1 MRRVHFPFKFA
12 APQPCWLCASSP
24 GSLRTVYGRGRRPS
38 TRSVSTKPERSA
50 VRTIFSGIQPTGIPH
65 LGNYFGALAN
75 WVRLQD
81 ASAPED
87 KLFFSVVGWHALT
100 LPQDPKALSEARATM
115 IALILA
121 SGVDPRRSIV
131 FHQDEVQNHT
141 ELAWIL
147 GCMTPLGKLKRMTT
161 WKTRLAVSRNAND
174 ESEVDDSLLNA
185 GLFTYPILQ
194 AADILAYR
202 ATHVPVGDDQQQHL
216 ELTRDICEIFN
227 RAYPKP
233 APLFRLPEI
242 ILTPSKRILSLRD
255 PTAKMSKSAVDSN
268 SRILLTDSYDTIAKR
283 IRAAVTDSISSITF
297 DPVKRPGTSN
307 LLTILSACTGE
318 TPTVLAGRYEGSN
331 HGVLKKDVVE
341 AVEETLRRPR
351 AEFAR
356 LREDRAFLLGVA
368 RDGAEKARE
377 YSDRTMVEVRKR
389 VGLN

>member
-1 MRRVHFPFKFA
+1 MRRVHFPFKFT
-12 APQPCWLCASSP
+12 APQPCSLCASSP
-24 GSLRTVYGRGRRPS
+24 GSLRTVYYRGRAPLK
-38 TRSVSTKPERSA
+38 RSVSTKPERSA
-50 VRTIFSGIQPTGIPH
+50 ARTIFSGIQPTGIPH

-227 RAYPKP
+227 RTYPKP

-255 PTAKMSKSAVDSN
+255 PTAKMSKSAVDPN
-268 SRILLTDSYDTIAKR
+268 SRILLTDSHDTIAKR
-283 IRAAVTDSISSITF
+283 IRAAVTDSISGITF
-297 DPVKRPGTSN
+297 DPVERPGTSN

-318 TPTVLAGRYEGSN
+318 TPMALAGRYEGSN
-331 HGVLKKDVVE
+331 HGVLKKDVVD